1 MVERESTL
9 ANFKQWVEIISK
21 GSFWCP
27 SLYNTFFKIEKKWS
41 YIFEN
46 AGVWKL
52 EYSFGNNFT
61 PLCLKGEHRNIHI
74 IEGAIMES
82 LDFEA
87 TLFFKKCLG
96 NEQAIIFYLN
106 WFIVHF
112 LSLFYK
118 KKSALKPRDPLIAH
132 PNLHG
137 GAQCIYIQGVPSSPV
152 VGVHFTINVR
162 YFSMHSV
169 CAAHRQIFK

>member
-87 TLFFKKCLG
+87 TLFLKKCLG
-96 NEQAIIFYLN
+96 NVQAITYFLPKLIYCAFLKLFLQKKICFETQRSLN
-106 WFIVHF
+106 CT
-112 LSLFYK
+112 
-118 KKSALKPRDPLIAH
+118 P
-132 PNLHG
+132 
-137 GAQCIYIQGVPSSPV
+137 
-152 VGVHFTINVR
+152 
-162 YFSMHSV
+162 
-169 CAAHRQIFK
+169 